1 MPAHVLT
8 VDELQEFIGET
19 VYDPY
24 GRVVG
29 QLVSIDSDVDGTVIS
44 VAVEDDHREVFF
56 IEADA
61 IHIEGGRLI
70 AWPQWR
76 VKAHKVLASYRRALK
91 RMKSLEEMYSRN
103 EIPSTVYHE
112 MKKRLDKNIE
122 RLKDEARKLKSM
134 MTTRIHEIEDSN
146 LKLDRAIANLKV
158 SYMSGE
164 LSERAYK
171 AAIERLRAAK
181 ESNTQELEDLKNTRN
196 KLEALEAGTITPAE
210 KPRHEEKPVAKQ
222 PAAPAAVSEEKAP
235 SAPSVEGIQPIPVK
249 LIEG

>member
-8 VDELQEFIGET
+8 VDELQDFIGET

-56 IEADA
+56 IEAA
-61 IHIEGGRLI
+61 AVHIEGGRLI

-76 VKAHKVLASYRRALK
+76 VKAHRVLASYRRALK

-112 MKKRLDKNIE
+112 MKKRLSRDLE
-122 RLKDEARKLKSM
+122 RLKEEAKKLKSM

-146 LKLDRAIANLKV
+146 LKLDRAIASLKI

-196 KLEALEAGTITPAE
+196 KLEALEAGTITTE
-210 KPRHEEKPVAKQ
+210 KPRHEEKPTAKQ
-222 PAAPAAVSEEKAP
+222 PAPAHAEEKPAA
-235 SAPSVEGIQPIPVK
+235 APSVEGIQPIPVK